1 MIAYEPDCTSTPSID
16 ISDNN
21 TESQLIDMTE
31 DTSVD
36 PIVTVETEPL
46 RRSARNR
53 KQTQLYGSPL
63 LYTITYNLT
72 PRVVSDLFHHMPDV
86 QGSLVDMI

>member
-1 MIAYEPDCTSTPSID
+1 
-16 ISDNN
+16 
-21 TESQLIDMTE
+21 MTE
-31 DTSVD
+31 DSSVN

-46 RRSARNR
+46 RSARNR

-63 LYTITYNLT
+63 LYRITYNLT
-72 PRVVSDLFHHMPDV
+72 PRVVSDLFHHVPDV